1 LWISVTCE
9 SATGFGP
16 RSWGMI
22 LIDDGQVA
30 IRYGCFAA
38 PPVIILPHWQA
49 TNLP

>member
-1 LWISVTCE
+1 
-9 SATGFGP
+9 
-16 RSWGMI
+16 MI
-22 LIDDGQVA
+22 LIDDGQVGE